1 MSDISSKIGERIK
14 SYRRKAGMTQEQL
27 AEKAGIHPTYI
38 GQLERA
44 EKNASLE
51 TIEKVAKALDISFE
65 TLFEAIIT
73 GDTGNAAA
81 KEIYELITAQPEKEQ
96 QMLLELIKKTVEYK
110 GI

>member
-1 MSDISSKIGERIK
+1 
-14 SYRRKAGMTQEQL
+14 MTQEKL
-27 AEKAGIHPTYI
+27 AEKAGIHHTYV

-51 TIEKVAKALDISFE
+51 TIEKVAKALDIPLE
-65 TLFEAIIT
+65 TLFEAIVG
-73 GDTGNAAA
+73 GDTENAIA

-96 QMLLELIKKTVEYK
+96 KVLLELIKKTVEYK